1 MELRLTFS
9 SGIVYLKDRVFLI
22 AMSVT
27 TSEIPTLIRTLRHRL
42 GLSQEKFGQK
52 LGVVFQTVNN
62 WENGRTKPTRMALM
76 LIQRQLEQMGDEGID
91 LLEKYFK
98 K

>member
-1 MELRLTFS
+1 
-9 SGIVYLKDRVFLI
+9 
-22 AMSVT
+22 MSVT
-27 TSEIPTLIRTLRHRL
+27 TSEIPVLVRTLRHRL

-76 LIQRQLEQMGDEGID
+76 LIERELEQMGEDGTD
-91 LLEKYFK
+91 LLNQYFVK
-98 K
+98 